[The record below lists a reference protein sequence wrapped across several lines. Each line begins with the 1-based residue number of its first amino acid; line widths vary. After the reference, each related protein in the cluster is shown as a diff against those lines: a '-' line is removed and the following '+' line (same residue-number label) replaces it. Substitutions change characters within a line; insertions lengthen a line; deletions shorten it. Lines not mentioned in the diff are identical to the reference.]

1 MGSHTHLSYQ
11 SYHTAV
17 VLADEGS
24 VGDQCSLAHM
34 LLGGEGGPVDMVEA
48 RVEYKKVADQ
58 GHVFAQYRLALML
71 HDGAGGPV
79 DMAEARVQFGK
90 SAEQGHRH
98 AE

>member
-1 MGSHTHLSYQ
+1 
-11 SYHTAV
+11 
-17 VLADEGS
+17 
-24 VGDQCSLAHM
+24 
-34 LLGGEGGPVDMVEA
+34 MVEA

-58 GHVFAQYRLALML
+58 GHMFAQYRLALML